1 MKRFRLLGV
10 LIATPALA
18 AFLSLAGCSGEK
30 EAKPAAQKSDTGSSV
45 GAEAKGG
52 GRPVRGGAKTPLVA
66 TTWGSLKGKVT
77 YDGDPPPVEQ
87 IVIPDTVKEK
97 DQCLQGDT
105 RKQTW
110 KVGPDKGIGDVVV
123 WLRPTKGHYFQIPAD
138 EQKPEPPV
146 VKIDQPQCAFIP
158 HVSTLYP
165 SFYDSES
172 KKQKPTGQVFEV
184 VNSASFNHNTKW
196 DPSDTLVMLGA
207 NEILQSKSNR
217 KIDVK
222 VGKDKDAGG
231 EMLLKFS
238 CNIHPW
244 MSAFAWAFD
253 HPYSAVTTGDAK
265 DAKDFGDYQ
274 IKRVPAG
281 VELELVCWHESFK
294 DKPKVLKTVTLKD
307 GENTED
313 FKIK

>member
-1 MKRFRLLGV
+1 MQRFRLWGV
-10 LIATPALA
+10 IIAAPALA
-18 AFLSLAGCSGEK
+18 TFLSLAGCSGEK
-30 EAKPAAQKSDTGSSV
+30 EQAKKSDAGSSI
-45 GAEAKGG
+45 GAEGKGG
-52 GRPVRGGAKTPLVA
+52 RKPVKKPRTEPLVA
-66 TTWGSLKGKVT
+66 KGWGSLKGKVA

-97 DQCLQGDT
+97 DQCLAGDT

-110 KVGPDKGIGDVVV
+110 KVGPDKGVGDVVV
-123 WLRPTKGHYFQIPAD
+123 WLRPPEGHYFQIPAE
-138 EQKPEPPV
+138 EQKPEPPT

-158 HVSTLYP
+158 HVCTLYP
-165 SFYDSES
+165 SFYDSDS
-172 KKQKPTGQVFEV
+172 KKQKPTDQVFEV
-184 VNSASFNHNTKW
+184 VNSAGFNHNTKW

-253 HPYSAVTTGDAK
+253 HPYAAVTTGDTK
-265 DAKDFGDYQ
+265 DAKDFGNYQ
-274 IKRVPAG
+274 IKKVPAG
-281 VELELVCWHESFK
+281 VELELVCWHETFK
-294 DKPKVLKTVTLKD
+294 DKPKVLKTVTLKE

>member
-1 MKRFRLLGV
+1 MQRFRLWGA
-10 LIATPALA
+10 LIAAPALA

-30 EAKPAAQKSDTGSSV
+30 EQPAAKKDTGSSV
-45 GAEAKGG
+45 GPEAKGG
-52 GRPVRGGAKTPLVA
+52 GRPAVRGGARAPLVA
-66 TTWGSLKGKVT
+66 TGWGSLKGKVT
-77 YDGDPPPVEQ
+77 FDGDPPPVEQ

-97 DQCLQGDT
+97 DQCLAGDT

-110 KVGPDKGIGDVVV
+110 KVGPDKGVGDVAV
-123 WLRPTKGHYFQIPAD
+123 WLRPTKGHYFQIPPD
-138 EQKPEPPV
+138 QQKPEPPV

-158 HVSTLYP
+158 HVSALFP
-165 SFYDSES
+165 SFFDSES

-184 VNSASFNHNTKW
+184 VNSAGFNHNTKW

-222 VGKDKDAGG
+222 VSKDKDAGG

-253 HPYSAVTTGDAK
+253 HPYAAVSTGDAK
-265 DAKDFGDYQ
+265 DAKDFGNYE
-274 IKRVPAG
+274 IKKVPAG
-281 VELELVCWHESFK
+281 VELELVCWHETFK
-294 DKPKVLKTVTLKD
+294 EKPKVLKTLTLKE